1 MPFEEMISKVQEKS
15 GIGEAEIRLKIDQ
28 KLTQLSGLIS
38 KEGALHI
45 IANELG
51 VKLVENSGKIKDI
64 YPGMKNVELLGRTTQ
79 VYEVR
84 EFQRTNGTSGK
95 VGNFMIGDETGTI
108 KVVCWGSMAEE
119 VKKITPGTIVKIGGG
134 LVKENLRGYKEVH
147 VSEHSKLIISPLG
160 ETVGEIKTNSNP
172 TRKKIEELKENEDNI
187 EVFGTI
193 RQLFD
198 LTFFEVCPQ
207 CSART
212 KMQEDGYK
220 CPDHGKITPDY
231 NYVLNVILDDGTST
245 VRVTCFRAQA
255 DKLLGK
261 TKEELLIYREHPE
274 AFEELKMKLLGEQY
288 KFVGRTKMNTFSNRL
303 EFNANLVFP
312 GNPDEEL
319 KKMEEP
325 KKVEESRVV

>member
-1 MPFEEMISKVQEKS
+1 MIKIPFEEMISKVQEKS
-15 GIGEAEIRLKIDQ
+15 KLGEAEIRLKIDQ

-51 VKLVENSGKIKDI
+51 VKLVENSGKIRDI
-64 YPGMKNVELLGRTTQ
+64 YPGMKNVELLGKTTQ

-84 EFQRTNGTSGK
+84 EFQRTDGTSGK
-95 VGNFMIGDETGTI
+95 VGNFLIGDETGTI

-119 VKKITPGTIVKIGGG
+119 VRKITPGTIVKIGGG
-134 LVKENLRGYKEVH
+134 LVKEGMRGYKEIH
-147 VSEHSKLIISPLG
+147 VSEHSKLLISPLG
-160 ETVGEIKTNSNP
+160 ETVEVRTNLNP
-172 TRKKIEELKENEDNI
+172 VRKKIEELKENEDNI

-220 CPDHGKITPDY
+220 CLTHGQITPDY
-231 NYVLNVILDDGTST
+231 NFVLNVILDDGTST
-245 VRVTCFRAQA
+245 VKVTCFRAQA
-255 DKLLGK
+255 EKLLSK
-261 TKEELLIYREHPE
+261 TKE
-274 AFEELKMKLLGEQY
+274 
-288 KFVGRTKMNTFSNRL
+288 
-303 EFNANLVFP
+303 
-312 GNPDEEL
+312 
-319 KKMEEP
+319 
-325 KKVEESRVV
+325 

>member
-1 MPFEEMISKVQEKS
+1 MIKIPFEEMISKVQEKT
-15 GIGEAEIRLKIDQ
+15 GLGEAELRLKIDQ

-51 VKLVENSGKIKDI
+51 VKLVENAGKIKDI
-64 YPGMKNVELLGRTTQ
+64 YSGMRNVELLGKTTQ

-84 EFQRTNGTSGK
+84 EFQRTDNTSGK
-95 VGNFMIGDETGTI
+95 VGNFMIGDETGMI

-119 VKKITPGTIVKIGGG
+119 VRKLTPGTIVKLGGG
-134 LVKENLRGYKEVH
+134 LVKENMRGYKEVH
-147 VSEHSKLIISPLG
+147 LSERSKLLINPLG
-160 ETVGEIKTNSNP
+160 ETVEVRTALAP
-172 TRKKIEELKENEDNI
+172 LRKKIEELKENEENLEI
-187 EVFGTI
+187 FGTI

-207 CSART
+207 CNTRT
-212 KMQEDGYK
+212 KMQDNVFN
-220 CPDHGKITPDY
+220 CPTHGKITPDY
-231 NYVLNVILDDGTST
+231 NFVLNVILDDGTST

-255 DKLLGK
+255 EKLLGK

-288 KFVGRTKMNTFSNRL
+288 KFVGKTKMNTFSNRL

-312 GNPDEEL
+312 GDPAEEM
-319 KKMEEP
+319 KKLEE
-325 KKVEESRVV
+325 VNI